1 MLFKKKK
8 VNILLLDD
16 SEISHAKLSKQ
27 LADPDV
33 RVQLFWVKT
42 VERALDMLSTMPMDI
57 VLIDNLLTHGETG
70 FDLLC
75 HPDFKAL
82 KVPAIFIA
90 GHGDEYVAV
99 KALKAGAFDYLV
111 KERCDSS
118 RLFYAINEAIK
129 DSDYR
134 KKAADHQIEL
144 IKLATTDELTKLYN
158 RRYFMQ
164 VLENEIARYTRYKLT
179 LSVALLDVDHFKHIN
194 DEFGHD
200 GGDYVLKELGE
211 LLQKTVRTT
220 DTVCRYGGEEFAV
233 IFPSTDLMGA
243 ERFGERL
250 RIAVDKNFFY
260 YDHMSI
266 PVTVSIGVAE
276 AYPEVANNDMLLKL
290 ADKAL
295 YAAKKDG
302 RNRVI
307 SYKYGSGI

>member
-118 RLFYAINEAIK
+118 RLFYAIN
-129 DSDYR
+129 
-134 KKAADHQIEL
+134 
-144 IKLATTDELTKLYN
+144 
-158 RRYFMQ
+158 
-164 VLENEIARYTRYKLT
+164 
-179 LSVALLDVDHFKHIN
+179 
-194 DEFGHD
+194 
-200 GGDYVLKELGE
+200 
-211 LLQKTVRTT
+211 
-220 DTVCRYGGEEFAV
+220 
-233 IFPSTDLMGA
+233 
-243 ERFGERL
+243 
-250 RIAVDKNFFY
+250 
-260 YDHMSI
+260 
-266 PVTVSIGVAE
+266 
-276 AYPEVANNDMLLKL
+276 
-290 ADKAL
+290 
-295 YAAKKDG
+295 
-302 RNRVI
+302 
-307 SYKYGSGI
+307 

>member
-8 VNILLLDD
+8 INLLLLDD
-16 SEISHAKLSKQ
+16 SEIAYDKLRIQ
-27 LADPDV
+27 LADPTV
-33 RVQLFWVKT
+33 SVNIFWVKT
-42 VERALDMLSTMPMDI
+42 VERALLLLKTTHMD
-57 VLIDNLLTHGETG
+57 VALVDNLLTRGETG

-75 HPDFKAL
+75 HPEFRGS
-82 KVPAIFIA
+82 KVPAVFIA

-99 KALKAGAFDYLV
+99 KALKAGASDYLV
-111 KERCDSS
+111 RERCDSS
-118 RLFYAINEAIK
+118 RLLYAINEAIK

-134 KKAADHQIEL
+134 KKLADHQIEL

-164 VLENEIARYTRYKLT
+164 VLDNEISRYMRYKLI
-179 LSVALLDVDHFKHIN
+179 LSVALLDVDLFKDIN

-200 GGDYVLKELGE
+200 GGDYVLKELGA
-211 LLQKTVRTT
+211 LLQKSVRTT
-220 DTVCRYGGEEFAV
+220 DTVCRYGGEEFAI
-233 IFPSTDLMGA
+233 IFPNTDLLGA

-250 RIAVDKNFFY
+250 RDTIDRHFFY
-260 YDHMSI
+260 YDHMNI

-276 AYPEVANNDMLLKL
+276 AYSEVANNDMLLKL